1 MFPHIITR
9 FVETTD
15 PDEGSLHSIGEHDNG
30 LLLLRLAR
38 FLHRVT
44 YVTKSHVFISSL
56 FQTRL
61 SFVP

>member
-9 FVETTD
+9 FVEASD
-15 PDEGSLHSIGEHDNG
+15 RSLHSIGEHDDG

-56 FQTRL
+56 FQNRL